1 MKEAD
6 GMPGLR
12 SISRPLY
19 VTATVLIASF
29 VACGGLPEEDVLKRY
44 FRAIRAGDMLTLS
57 NIAAATLQS
66 GVVQGFTITSVSEVQ
81 EKELTVKALL
91 ADLEEVEASQE
102 AFNEEM
108 KVYQDENL
116 EAIGRVLTAER
127 SEEEVDRGDEET
139 QVAWAEWREK
149 STTHSIAVSDAGQA
163 LSNER
168 SAAQQSV
175 FNASNPID
183 ITQYDGKIILKT
195 VNITAT
201 VLGDDDS
208 TSEQDLVVNLTRTEL
223 TGADG
228 DNVSGRWIIA
238 GIGAS

>member
-1 MKEAD
+1 
-6 GMPGLR
+6 MPGLR
-12 SISRPLY
+12 SISQPLY

-29 VACGGLPEEDVLKRY
+29 VVACGGLPEEDVLKRY
-44 FRAIRAGDMLTLS
+44 FRAVRAGDMLTLS
-57 NIAAATLQS
+57 NIAAVTLQS

-81 EKELTVKALL
+81 EKELKVKALL
-91 ADLEEVEASQE
+91 ADLEEVEATQE

-108 KVYQDENL
+108 KAYQDENL

-127 SEEEVDRGDEET
+127 VEEEVDREDEEI

-149 STTHSIAVSDAGQA
+149 STTHAIAVSDAGQA
-163 LSNER
+163 LSSER
-168 SAAQQSV
+168 SAADQSV

-183 ITQYDGKIILKT
+183 ITQYDGKITSKT

-201 VLGDDDS
+201 VLGEDGS

-223 TGADG
+223 TGAEG
-228 DNVSGRWIIA
+228 NNVSGRWIIA